1 MNSIKII
8 MLIVA
13 AMFLMAC
20 GPGLPRTADYNVNV
34 AGQKV
39 YGVHRE
45 VTPDGKRT
53 STDIDCATRMDCGG
67 AAMVMGPGFN
77 PANAVTSLQNAT
89 MSRASYNRD
98 AMKCDL
104 YEVVYDGKV
113 VQVVPDGCRPADA
126 RTMVIAPTTR

>member
-8 MLIVA
+8 MLIAVI
-13 AMFLMAC
+13 AMLATAC
-20 GPGLPRTADYNVNV
+20 GPGLPRTSDYNLRV
-34 AGQKV
+34 AGQPV

-45 VTPDGKRT
+45 
-53 STDIDCATRMDCGG
+53 TDSRHDTTNVDCATRMDCGG
-67 AAMVMGPGFN
+67 ATMVMGQGFN

-113 VQVVPDGCRPADA
+113 VKVLPDGCRPADA
-126 RTMVIAPTTR
+126 REMEMVPTR